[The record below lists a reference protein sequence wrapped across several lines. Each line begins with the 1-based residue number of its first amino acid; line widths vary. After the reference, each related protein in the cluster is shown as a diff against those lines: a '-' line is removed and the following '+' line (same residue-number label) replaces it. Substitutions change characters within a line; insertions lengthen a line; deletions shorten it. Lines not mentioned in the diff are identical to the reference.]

1 MNIQMNELHGIDIY
15 DNFLLI
21 NVIVMVFWWG
31 DLFREIKRSLL
42 HGTCL
47 IFLKSKY

>member
-1 MNIQMNELHGIDIY
+1 MNELHGVDIY

-31 DLFREIKRSLL
+31 DLFREIKRSFL

-47 IFLKSKY
+47 IVLKPKY